1 MGVIVRS
8 NYCAT
13 CTPDKQIVGWYKR
26 ISFPQITDG
35 SSNTMV
41 LGEKRL
47 RPSQYDTNPISSPG
61 TMTGAGR
68 KAGTLTRCGPQFV

>member
-26 ISFPQITDG
+26 IGFRQITDG

-47 RPSQYDTNPISSPG
+47 RSE
-61 TMTGAGR
+61 
-68 KAGTLTRCGPQFV
+68 